1 MSAASRTAIITG
13 AAGNLGQAVAQA
25 FTQLG
30 DRLVLIDRNADALLQ
45 LYGPDCQGA

>member
-1 MSAASRTAIITG
+1 
-13 AAGNLGQAVAQA
+13 
-25 FTQLG
+25 LG